1 MHINVN
7 SFHNLLE
14 GLVICCI
21 QLVYNL
27 LLCFC
32 AVLKTNKKIKT
43 KNNTHTQK
51 QLHKSKTK
59 NSRNCNKKKN
69 KTMKA
74 TLCVSEDWKRG
85 ATPMQMSVSSCRS
98 TMPNLVRVADAACIH
113 DSNVGSQSCARNHI
127 VFQQHYYS

>member
-32 AVLKTNKKIKT
+32 AVFKTNKKIET
-43 KNNTHTQK
+43 KNDTHVHAETTAQ
-51 QLHKSKTK
+51 
-59 NSRNCNKKKN
+59 
-69 KTMKA
+69 
-74 TLCVSEDWKRG
+74 E
-85 ATPMQMSVSSCRS
+85 
-98 TMPNLVRVADAACIH
+98 
-113 DSNVGSQSCARNHI
+113 
-127 VFQQHYYS
+127 

>member
-32 AVLKTNKKIKT
+32 AVFKTNKKIKT
-43 KNNTHTQK
+43 KNNTHTCTQK
-51 QLHKSKTK
+51 QLPKSKTK
-59 NSRNCNKKKN
+59 NSRNCNKKKT
-69 KTMKA
+69 K
-74 TLCVSEDWKRG
+74 
-85 ATPMQMSVSSCRS
+85 Q
-98 TMPNLVRVADAACIH
+98 
-113 DSNVGSQSCARNHI
+113 
-127 VFQQHYYS
+127 